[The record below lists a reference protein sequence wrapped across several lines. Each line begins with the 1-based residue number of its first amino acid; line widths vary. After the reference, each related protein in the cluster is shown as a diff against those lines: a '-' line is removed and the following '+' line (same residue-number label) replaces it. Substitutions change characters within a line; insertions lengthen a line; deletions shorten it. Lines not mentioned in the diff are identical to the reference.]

1 MRIIERGS
9 LLDYAVRF
17 QCTNCNTVFEVN
29 RSEVGDYNCLE
40 TPGGD
45 ILMQEWTDECPYCH
59 KKVTS
64 KGFRIRRESEWNK
77 TVIFNGVSY
86 DVGDTVVAN
95 DLSDYEGLVGTITE
109 IRAGEDKEM
118 DNHGVDIY
126 CAFAY
131 PRFIRQRS
139 DFSDFPPVDS
149 VIMSPEMINLIKK
162 KEKSE

>member
-17 QCTNCNTVFEVN
+17 QCTNCDAVFEVN

-45 ILMQEWTDECPYCH
+45 ILMQVWTDECPCCH

-64 KGFRIRRESEWNK
+64 KGFRIRREFEWNK

-109 IRAGEDKEM
+109 IRAGEDKET
-118 DNHGVDIY
+118 DNPGVDIY

-139 DFSDFPPVDS
+139 DFSELPPVDS